1 MLKSL
6 KIMLLMLLFCFGSS
20 ALLPGQTVV
29 QVDAGRG
36 DVPVHI
42 PSSYDPSVAT
52 GLLMV
57 LHGYTFS
64 GAGMEAY
71 FNLAPLTE
79 EHGFIYTY
87 PDGSIDSLGFRFW
100 NATSACCDMDSSG
113 IDDVGYLLGLLD
125 LVASQYN
132 VDPLRVHIVG
142 HSNGGFMAYRLI
154 CEDSERFASIVSF
167 AGATYNDPADCNA
180 TSPCHTLQIHG
191 TLDPIVNYFGGF
203 INDTYPSATQTCTQ
217 WAAHNGC
224 LPNPVSGSNIN
235 LDGGIPFSETTV
247 QRWEA
252 GCDDGGSAE
261 LWSILLGG
269 HLPIPSGQMAD
280 LIFQYLLDHPKPA
293 PSTIDQFIRGD
304 SNADQFIDISD
315 AIGTLDYLFG
325 NGAIGCRESA
335 NCNSDASLDISD
347 VIYLLGFMF
356 ANGSQPGSP
365 FPACGPQPIFLDCL
379 TPTCP

>member
-6 KIMLLMLLFCFGSS
+6 KFMLWMLLFSFGSS
-20 ALLPGQTVV
+20 ASLPGQTVV

-42 PSSYDPSVAT
+42 PSSYDPAVPA
-52 GLLMV
+52 GLLLV
-57 LHGYTFS
+57 LHSYILD

-100 NATSACCDMDSSG
+100 NATSACCDMDNSG

-132 VDPLRVHIVG
+132 VDPLRVHIAG

-167 AGATYNDPADCNA
+167 AGATHNDPADCNA
-180 TSPCHTLQIHG
+180 TSPCHVLQIHG
-191 TLDPIVNYFGGF
+191 TLDPIVNYYGGF

-235 LDGGIPFSETTV
+235 IDGGIPFSETTV

-269 HLPIPSGQMAD
+269 HLPVPSGQMAD
-280 LIFQYLLDHPKPA
+280 LIFQYILEHPKPTPIA
-293 PSTIDQFIRGD
+293 VDQFIRGD
-304 SNADQFIDISD
+304 SNADQSIDLSD
-315 AIGTLDYLFG
+315 AIETLNYLFG

-335 NCNSDASLDISD
+335 NCNSDLSVDLSD
-347 VIYLLGFMF
+347 VVYLLGFMF
-356 ANGSQPGSP
+356 ANGPPPGSP
-365 FPACGPQPIFLDCL
+365 FPDCGPQPLSLDCVS
-379 TPTCP
+379 PTCP

>member
-1 MLKSL
+1 
-6 KIMLLMLLFCFGSS
+6 
-20 ALLPGQTVV
+20 
-29 QVDAGRG
+29 GRG

-42 PSSYDPSVAT
+42 PSSYDPAVPA
-52 GLLMV
+52 GLLLV
-57 LHGYTFS
+57 LHSYILD

-100 NATSACCDMDSSG
+100 NATSACCDMDNSG

-132 VDPLRVHIVG
+132 VDPLRVHIAG

-167 AGATYNDPADCNA
+167 AGATHNDPADCNA
-180 TSPCHTLQIHG
+180 TSPCHVLQIHG
-191 TLDPIVNYFGGF
+191 TLDPIVNYYGGF

-235 LDGGIPFSETTV
+235 IDGGIPFSETTV

-269 HLPIPSGQMAD
+269 HLPVPSGQMAD
-280 LIFQYLLDHPKPA
+280 LIFQYILEHPKPTPIA
-293 PSTIDQFIRGD
+293 VDQFIRGD
-304 SNADQFIDISD
+304 SNADQSIDLSD
-315 AIGTLDYLFG
+315 AIETLNYLFG

-335 NCNSDASLDISD
+335 NCNSDLSVDLSD
-347 VIYLLGFMF
+347 VVYLLGFMF
-356 ANGSQPGSP
+356 ANGPPPGSP
-365 FPACGPQPIFLDCL
+365 FPDCGPQPLSLDCVS
-379 TPTCP
+379 PTCP